1 MKTFICTIA
10 ISLIVGCQSQTV
22 QKSESKTSASSQ
34 ASHGHSEQAQTVHE
48 GHKTDKSF
56 SLMISPQEVVAGNPT
71 NFVIMVHDTQGR
83 MVKDF
88 EVTHEKLVHLI
99 FIDKGMTTFSH
110 IHPEVAPDGT
120 MTVSHTFA
128 TGGDFYVYADV
139 KPRGKETETIRSM
152 LKVKGEP
159 SSPASLISNVPVTVK
174 GEGWIAKV
182 SVTPDRVGE
191 ATVSF
196 DFMNSED
203 RPLTDLQPYLG
214 AMGHLV
220 VVNTKDGDYA
230 HAHPV
235 EKLSGPGAVQFMV
248 HFSKP
253 GIYKGWC
260 QFQRGGKVFDV
271 PFVVEVK

>member
-1 MKTFICTIA
+1 MKTFICIIA

-22 QKSESKTSASSQ
+22 QKSESKASTSSQ
-34 ASHGHSEQAQTVHE
+34 VSDGHGEHAQAVHE
-48 GHKTDKSF
+48 GHKTDKTF

-71 NFVIMVHDTQGR
+71 NLVIMVHDIQGK

-99 FIDKGMTTFSH
+99 FIDKGMATFSH
-110 IHPEVAPDGT
+110 LHPEVSPDGT
-120 MTVSHTFA
+120 MTVSHRFA
-128 TGGDFYVYADV
+128 VGGDYYVFADV
-139 KPRGKETETIRSM
+139 KPRGKETETVRSM
-152 LKVKGEP
+152 LKVKGEA
-159 SSPASLISNVPVTVK
+159 SSPASLISNVPGGVK

-196 DFMNSED
+196 DFKNSEE
-203 RPLTDLQPYLG
+203 RPLADLQPYLG

-235 EKLSGPGAVQFMV
+235 EKSSGPGIVQFMV

-253 GIYKGWC
+253 GIYKGWG
-260 QFQRGGKVFDV
+260 QFQCDGKVFDV